1 MIYIDLL
8 IGFLEV
14 GFFSFGG
21 GYAAIPLIRD
31 VVTAHGWL
39 DDELLAYMIA
49 VSESTPGPIM
59 VNMATYVGSA
69 KAGIPGAFIATTAVV
84 LPAFTLIVLIMKLA
98 AGLIKNSHVQA
109 VLGGLKPCIIGII
122 MATGLNMLAQN
133 CVVKAGAVAA
143 AEGAGVVS
151 AGTSAEGARLVSE
164 GLAAEGAGVVSAGT
178 SAEGARLV
186 SEGLAAEGAALRICG
201 LGIDVKAVLFTSV
214 LGVVYFGSRKLP
226 GHFPGHSKKKG
237 ISPIGLICLA
247 AIAGVLVYGI

>member
-1 MIYIDLL
+1 
-8 IGFLEV
+8 
-14 GFFSFGG
+14 
-21 GYAAIPLIRD
+21 
-31 VVTAHGWL
+31 
-39 DDELLAYMIA
+39 
-49 VSESTPGPIM
+49 M

-84 LPAFTLIVLIMKLA
+84 LPAFTVIVLIMKLA

-151 AGTSAEGARLVSE
+151 EGFA
-164 GLAAEGAGVVSAGT
+164 
-178 SAEGARLV
+178 AEGARLV

-201 LGIDVKAVLFTSV
+201 LGIDVKAVLFTFV